1 MTLRL
6 VHRPSTGATQLVCH
20 YLSSAVPQ
28 LTLSSSAC
36 GDRAAP
42 RGLVISNQM
51 KRNVGSFRCVA
62 KCFVRGETDKPTVN
76 SASCVIT
83 TGHPAPHH
91 CHPLPPPPTP
101 TPRSR
106 GGAILRACNLDDG
119 GVRDEREG
127 EGEAR
132 QECREEAAGRRVF
145 RRISTQTERLPR
157 ICLGHV
163 AALPLRPQS
172 TALTCKIPATQNNKY
187 LQGM

>member
-6 VHRPSTGATQLVCH
+6 VHPPSTGATQLVCH

-91 CHPLPPPPTP
+91 CHPPRGVEEVRFCERVIWTTAACEMKEKAKEKHARNAERKRQGDASSGGSPPRPSGCHGFVLATSQRFPCD
-101 TPRSR
+101 
-106 GGAILRACNLDDG
+106 LRA
-119 GVRDEREG
+119 
-127 EGEAR
+127 
-132 QECREEAAGRRVF
+132 Q
-145 RRISTQTERLPR
+145 
-157 ICLGHV
+157 H
-163 AALPLRPQS
+163 
-172 TALTCKIPATQNNKY
+172 
-187 LQGM
+187 